1 MCSQNQT
8 ASWKLKVI
16 RQNVYHD
23 TENVIPII
31 PVCGSSSC
39 HVVSCGLGIIHV
51 VGPFPVCCWYSPV
64 CGEPFARV
72 WWTIRPCVVVHSPVC
87 GCAFA
92 VVHIR
97 PMWLHSPCG
106 CARVCVWLVIR
117 LCVVVAFARVW
128 LSIRPCVVDHSPV
141 CGSSKTNP
149 TSRKC
154 NIVKG

>member
-1 MCSQNQT
+1 MF
-8 ASWKLKVI
+8 
-16 RQNVYHD
+16 
-23 TENVIPII
+23 
-31 PVCGSSSC
+31 
-39 HVVSCGLGIIHV
+39 HVFFVESFMWVDG
-51 VGPFPVCCWYSPV
+51 GPFPVCCWYSPV

-72 WWTIRPCVVVHSPVC
+72 WWIIRPCVVEHSPVC

-97 PMWLHSPCG
+97 PMWFHSPCG

-149 TSRKC
+149 TSRIC
-154 NIVKG
+154 NIVKGWCWREEENRPFSVRVTLPTRFTTMLGA